1 MVSLCHLLEA
11 DDKNLAAS
19 VDGID
24 IVLGGHDHEILDVM
38 VNQIP
43 VIKSGDDFNN
53 LGVIQVFKKDSN

>member
-1 MVSLCHLLEA
+1 M
-11 DDKNLAAS
+11 AAS